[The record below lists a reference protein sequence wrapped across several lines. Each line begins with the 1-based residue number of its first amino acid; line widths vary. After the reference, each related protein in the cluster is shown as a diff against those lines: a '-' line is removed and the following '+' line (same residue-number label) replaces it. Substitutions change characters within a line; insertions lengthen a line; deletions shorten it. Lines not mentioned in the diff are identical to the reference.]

1 MRLSSPSWWKL
12 LAFVL
17 RSTVEHS
24 RRLKGGRKSVDDAP
38 GAPFPLPLEKKSPSW
53 CKLRVPSTY
62 VKWMLRPKTEVNSGS
77 HWGRS
82 TVYRFWTRSAS
93 DNQRNL
99 SFKFK
104 ADQIRSLFEHRQ
116 LGYNRAVHTQRQE
129 QQPPTRF
136 GAEIGSNSKTGL
148 FVFSFLIH
156 VNKSWLKNLETLPIL
171 HIVNKTQYNG
181 GFLKKII

>member
-1 MRLSSPSWWKL
+1 MTLPALLSRSPWK
-12 LAFVL
+12 
-17 RSTVEHS
+17 
-24 RRLKGGRKSVDDAP
+24 
-38 GAPFPLPLEKKSPSW
+38 KKSPSW

-62 VKWMLRPKTEVNSGS
+62 VKWALMPKTKVKLDS
-77 HWGRS
+77 HWGRL

-93 DNQRNL
+93 DNHWNL

-136 GAEIGSNSKTGL
+136 GAEIGSNSKTSL

-171 HIVNKTQYNG
+171 HIVNKTQYK

>member
-1 MRLSSPSWWKL
+1 MTLPALLSRS
-12 LAFVL
+12 L
-17 RSTVEHS
+17 R
-24 RRLKGGRKSVDDAP
+24 
-38 GAPFPLPLEKKSPSW
+38 KKSPSR

-62 VKWMLRPKTEVNSGS
+62 VKWALMPKTKVKLDS
-77 HWGRS
+77 HWGRL

-93 DNQRNL
+93 DNHWNL

-136 GAEIGSNSKTGL
+136 GAEIGSNSKTSL